1 MQQTLGQFLEAP
13 QTVNQATIDPSISW
27 EKNGTL
33 AKAAQDATLFSLYLA
48 MQQSA
53 LVSNVS
59 YIDSTEHDER
69 ATSDSDIPSFYR
81 QPALAATESD
91 WAMIS
96 RVNTLYSSGFT
107 NDAMLFQHMHPSP
120 LSQVND
126 KDKLS
131 DDIINN
137 CSLSTQKR
145 LKTQYV
151 EQLPEDPTMLNDLIP
166 LSQQTF
172 VA

>member
-1 MQQTLGQFLEAP
+1 MEAP
-13 QTVNQATIDPSISW
+13 HTVHQAVIDPSISW

-53 LVSNVS
+53 LVHNVS
-59 YIDSTEHDER
+59 YHDLQKEDEN
-69 ATSDSDIPSFYR
+69 ASLHVDVLSFYR
-81 QPALAATESD
+81 QPALAAASAD
-91 WAMIS
+91 WEIIG
-96 RVNTLYSSGFT
+96 RVNTLYNSGYT
-107 NDAMLFQHMHPSP
+107 RDASLFQHMHPSP

-126 KDKLS
+126 KNKLS
-131 DDIINN
+131 DDVINN

-145 LKTQYV
+145 LKTQYA

-166 LSQQTF
+166 LAQQTF